1 MGAPSHRFSYWFIIK
16 SLLDLVLARLVQTER
31 NSKIDL
37 NADYPCPCRRKGKL
51 VPIALTEA
59 FGCSRCQQIFVVQ
72 ENGYTIEQL
81 STTYPYKK
89 IWRWTGH
96 QWSIARS
103 SIGQSYLPLA
113 LLALFGIII
122 LLLVTSLLNSVELF
136 DLTEFRII
144 AALALAVMLIFIFWL
159 ACRR

>member
-1 MGAPSHRFSYWFIIK
+1 M
-16 SLLDLVLARLVQTER
+16 LAQLVQTDR
-31 NSKIDL
+31 NNKIDL

-51 VPIALTEA
+51 IPIALTEA

-89 IWRWTGH
+89 IWRWTGR
-96 QWSIARS
+96 QWSISKS
-103 SIGQSYLPLA
+103 SIRQSYFPLA

-136 DLTEFRII
+136 ETTEFRLI
-144 AALALAVMLIFIFWL
+144 AALALTIMLLFIFWL

>member
-1 MGAPSHRFSYWFIIK
+1 
-16 SLLDLVLARLVQTER
+16 VLAQLVQTDR
-31 NSKIDL
+31 SNKIDL
-37 NADYPCPCRRKGKL
+37 NTDYPCPCRRKGKL
-51 VPIALTEA
+51 IPIALTEA

-89 IWRWTGH
+89 IWRWTGR
-96 QWSIARS
+96 QWSISKS

-113 LLALFGIII
+113 LLVLFGIII
-122 LLLVTSLLNSVELF
+122 LLLVTSLLDSVELF
-136 DLTEFRII
+136 EMTEFRII
-144 AALALAVMLIFIFWL
+144 AALMLTVMLLFIFWL

>member
-1 MGAPSHRFSYWFIIK
+1 
-16 SLLDLVLARLVQTER
+16 VQTEK
-31 NSKIDL
+31 NNKIDL

-89 IWRWTGH
+89 IWRWTGRH
-96 QWSIARS
+96 WSVSKS
-103 SIGQSYLPLA
+103 SIRQSYLPLA

-122 LLLVTSLLNSVELF
+122 LLLVISLLNSIELF
-136 DLTEFRII
+136 EMAEFRII
-144 AALALAVMLIFIFWL
+144 AALMLSVMLLFIFWL